1 MIDRDR
7 SPSLGDRFWETRPRA
22 TSPSAPAPVVS
33 APVRRVAFRITAEDR
48 EAVLDALLPLLP
60 AGVREDDDGLV
71 SSVAGSLP
79 DRATLEAAAGG
90 ALADY
95 AERDVPADWR
105 ERRAL
110 FGGGSVVVNGRV
122 AIRSPYDPP
131 PAEGVI
137 DVVVE
142 RRGSAFG
149 SGSHPTTQMCIALM
163 LPLEPSGGAADLG
176 CGIGVLAIAAAKLG
190 WAPIAAVDRMPVA
203 VEVAAENIARNG
215 VEVQASVA
223 DLERDEIP
231 LAPLLLVNAP
241 PPVQTRVAAAL
252 TPEVRHVIVSGI
264 VAEEVE
270 AVLAGYHAVGF
281 EAANALGTE
290 DEWIALRLSC

>member
-1 MIDRDR
+1 MPHAPA
-7 SPSLGDRFWETRPRA
+7 SPPAGDIAAAVARHRA
-22 TSPSAPAPVVS
+22 TSPPAPAPVVS

-79 DRATLEAAAGG
+79 DRATLETAAGG

-95 AERDVPADWR
+95 AEREVPADWR

-110 FGGGSVVVNGRV
+110 FGGGSVVVSGRV

-149 SGSHPTTQMCIALM
+149 S
-163 LPLEPSGGAADLG
+163 
-176 CGIGVLAIAAAKLG
+176 
-190 WAPIAAVDRMPVA
+190 
-203 VEVAAENIARNG
+203 
-215 VEVQASVA
+215 
-223 DLERDEIP
+223 
-231 LAPLLLVNAP
+231 
-241 PPVQTRVAAAL
+241 
-252 TPEVRHVIVSGI
+252 
-264 VAEEVE
+264 
-270 AVLAGYHAVGF
+270 
-281 EAANALGTE
+281 
-290 DEWIALRLSC
+290 

>member
-1 MIDRDR
+1 
-7 SPSLGDRFWETRPRA
+7 
-22 TSPSAPAPVVS
+22 
-33 APVRRVAFRITAEDR
+33 VRRVAFRITAEDR

-60 AGVREDDDGLV
+60 AGVREDDDGLI

-79 DRATLEAAAGG
+79 DRGTLEAAAGG

-95 AERDVPADWR
+95 AEQDVPADWR

-131 PAEGVI
+131 PVDGVI

-190 WAPIAAVDRMPVA
+190 WAPIVAVDRMPVA
-203 VEVAAENIARNG
+203 VEVAAENIARNS

-223 DLERDEIP
+223 DLERDDIP

-264 VAEEVE
+264 VAGELDGVVQSY
-270 AVLAGYHAVGF
+270 AAAGYAPTQ
-281 EAANALGTE
+281 ALGTE
-290 DEWIALRLSC
+290 DEWLALRMEPRR

>member
-1 MIDRDR
+1 
-7 SPSLGDRFWETRPRA
+7 
-22 TSPSAPAPVVS
+22 
-33 APVRRVAFRITAEDR
+33 VRRVAFRITAEDR

-60 AGVREDDDGLV
+60 AGVREDDDGLI

-79 DRATLEAAAGG
+79 DRAVLEAAAGG

-110 FGGGSVVVNGRV
+110 FGGGSVVVSDRL

-131 PAEGVI
+131 PADGVI

-163 LPLEPSGGAADLG
+163 LPLEPAGGAADLG

-190 WAPIAAVDRMPVA
+190 WAPVLACDIEP
-203 VEVAAENIARNG
+203 ESVAAAHVAAAFNG
-215 VEVQASVA
+215 VEVEVTRCDVRQGGPPAPTV
-223 DLERDEIP
+223 
-231 LAPLLLVNAP
+231 LANLVRPLLL
-241 PPVQTRVAAAL
+241 
-252 TPEVRHVIVSGI
+252 EV
-264 VAEEVE
+264 
-270 AVLAGYHAVGF
+270 AVGMTEVPHRLIISGLEGDEPDEVVPAF
-281 EAANALGTE
+281 ERRGLVETRRRTGNNWSAIELI
-290 DEWIALRLSC
+290 DSRR

>member
-1 MIDRDR
+1 M
-7 SPSLGDRFWETRPRA
+7 
-22 TSPSAPAPVVS
+22 PVVS

-163 LPLEPSGGAADLG
+163 LPLEPSGGA
-176 CGIGVLAIAAAKLG
+176 
-190 WAPIAAVDRMPVA
+190 

-223 DLERDEIP
+223 DLERDAIP

-264 VAEEVE
+264 VAGELDGVVQSY
-270 AVLAGYHAVGF
+270 AAAGYAPTQ
-281 EAANALGTE
+281 ALGTE
-290 DEWIALRLSC
+290 DEWLALRMEPRQ

>member
-1 MIDRDR
+1 M
-7 SPSLGDRFWETRPRA
+7 PPPTR
-22 TSPSAPAPVVS
+22 APVVS
-33 APVRRVAFRITAEDR
+33 AAVRRVAFRITADDR

-79 DRATLEAAAGG
+79 DRATLDAAAGG

-95 AERDVPADWR
+95 AEAEVPADWR

-110 FGGGSVVVNGRV
+110 FGGGSVVVDDRV
-122 AIRSPYDPP
+122 AIRSPDDPP
-131 PAEGVI
+131 PPGGMI

-142 RRGSAFG
+142 RRGGAFG
-149 SGSHPTTQMCIALM
+149 SGSHPTTQMCVALM

-176 CGIGVLAIAAAKLG
+176 CGVGVLAIVAAKLG
-190 WAPIAAVDRMPVA
+190 WAPVVAVDRVPVA
-203 VEVAAENIARNG
+203 IEVAAENVARNG
-215 VEVQASVA
+215 VEVAASVA
-223 DLERDEIP
+223 DLESDAIP

-264 VAEEVE
+264 VAGELD
-270 AVLAGYHAVGF
+270 AVVQSYAQAGYAPTQ
-281 EAANALGTE
+281 ALGTE
-290 DEWIALRLSC
+290 DEWLALRMEPRR